1 MKSLIVA
8 CVLGG
13 ALAGAAHA
21 NTPAERVLVTPG
33 WLAQRL
39 EDPNVVVLHVAGLQA
54 DYDREHIPGARF
66 LWPTW
71 LAGSTPEGSLQVP
84 EAKKIEQTLEKL
96 GISDQSQIVLCHV
109 LGDVATTA
117 RMYVTLDYAG
127 LGERTYILNG
137 GLEAWKAEGRPVT
150 TAVSEYRKGSLS
162 LRPRPEVIADVDD
175 VAATSRSSDGRLV
188 DARSAR
194 AYDSP
199 GGSGVVR
206 GGHIPGAIN
215 LPFTAVTDSVDRYL
229 PPDSL
234 KALFGAAGLEP
245 GNALVAYCNT
255 GRTASPI
262 YVVAKLL
269 GYDVRLY
276 DGSFEEW
283 SRRLDLPVEM
293 KAAE

>member
-1 MKSLIVA
+1 VVS
-8 CVLGG
+8 VLGA
-13 ALAGAAHA
+13 ALAFTARAT
-21 NTPAERVLVTPG
+21 TPAVRVLVTPG
-33 WLAQRL
+33 WLAERL
-39 EDPNVVVLHVAGLQA
+39 QDPNVVVLHVASLRA

-71 LAGSTPEGSLQVP
+71 IAESTPEGSLQVP
-84 EAKKIEQTLEKL
+84 EVEKIEVTLEKL
-96 GISDQSQIVLCHV
+96 GITDKSQIVLCHV
-109 LGDVATTA
+109 LGDVSTTA

-127 LGERTYILNG
+127 LGERTFILNG
-137 GLEAWKAEGRPVT
+137 GLEAWKSEGRPVT
-150 TAVSEYRKGSLS
+150 SVVAKHRKGSLS
-162 LRPRPEVIADVDD
+162 LRPRAEVLADIEE
-175 VAATSRSSDGRLV
+175 VAAISHSPGSRLV

-194 AYDSP
+194 AYGAA
-199 GGSGVVR
+199 GGGGVVR

-215 LPFTAVTDSVDRYL
+215 LPFTAVTDSASRYL

-234 KALFGAAGLEP
+234 AVLFESAGLEP
-245 GNALVAYCNT
+245 GAAVVAYCNS

-262 YVVAKLL
+262 YVAAKLL

-293 KAAE
+293 QPAE